1 MSTYR
6 LESISIF
13 DLKSADLREEAI
25 AEIENETYIAH
36 RRASWGLLSEETIA
50 EMQNEAY
57 PKAYRIHLESGQV
70 LEAVHY
76 TALNLVVFDHDV
88 YDAKT
93 IHEAIP
99 QALADLEPDSWSLEK

>member
-1 MSTYR
+1 MNYR

-13 DLKSADLREEAI
+13 DLKSADLRDEAI
-25 AEIENETYIAH
+25 NEVAEEFGTYP
-36 RRASWGLLSEETIA
+36 
-50 EMQNEAY
+50 EAY
-57 PKAYRIHLESGQV
+57 RVHVQDGET

-76 TALNLVVFDHDV
+76 TALDIVVFDHDV

-99 QALADLEPDSWSLEK
+99 QALAALEPEAWSLEK

>member
-1 MSTYR
+1 MNYR

-13 DLKSADLREEAI
+13 DLESTDLREEAI
-25 AEIENETYIAH
+25 GE
-36 RRASWGLLSEETIA
+36 IA
-50 EMQNEAY
+50 EEFGTY
-57 PKAYRIHLESGQV
+57 PEAYRIHLESGEV

-76 TALNLVVFDHDV
+76 TALDIVVFEHDV

-99 QALADLEPDSWSLEK
+99 QALAALEPDAWSLEA

>member
-1 MSTYR
+1 MNYR

-13 DLKSADLREEAI
+13 DLKSADLRDEAI
-25 AEIENETYIAH
+25 RE
-36 RRASWGLLSEETIA
+36 IA
-50 EMQNEAY
+50 EEFDTRPEAY
-57 PKAYRIHLESGQV
+57 RVHVQDGET

-76 TALNLVVFDHDV
+76 TILDIVVFAHDV

>member
-13 DLKSADLREEAI
+13 DLKSTYLRDEALGEVAEEF
-25 AEIENETYIAH
+25 NTYP
-36 RRASWGLLSEETIA
+36 E
-50 EMQNEAY
+50 
-57 PKAYRIHLESGQV
+57 AYRIHFDDGQV

-76 TALNLVVFDHDV
+76 TALDIVVFEHDV

-99 QALADLEPDSWSLEK
+99 QALAALEPDAWSLEA

>member
-1 MSTYR
+1 MNYR

-13 DLKSADLREEAI
+13 NLKSADLRDEAI
-25 AEIENETYIAH
+25 SEVAEEFGTYP
-36 RRASWGLLSEETIA
+36 E
-50 EMQNEAY
+50 
-57 PKAYRIHLESGQV
+57 AYRIHLESGEV

-76 TALNLVVFDHDV
+76 TALDIVVFEHDVYDV

-99 QALADLEPDSWSLEK
+99 QALAALEPDAWSLEA

>member
-1 MSTYR
+1 MNYR

-25 AEIENETYIAH
+25 GEVAEEFDTRPE
-36 RRASWGLLSEETIA
+36 
-50 EMQNEAY
+50 
-57 PKAYRIHLESGQV
+57 AYRIHLESGEI

-76 TALNLVVFDHDV
+76 TALDIVVFSHDV

-93 IHEAIP
+93 VHEAVP
-99 QALADLEPDSWSLEK
+99 QALAALEPDAWSLEA

>member
-13 DLKSADLREEAI
+13 DLESADLRDEAI
-25 AEIENETYIAH
+25 SEVAEEFDTRPE
-36 RRASWGLLSEETIA
+36 
-50 EMQNEAY
+50 
-57 PKAYRIHLESGQV
+57 AYRIHLESGET

-76 TALNLVVFDHDV
+76 TILDLVVFEHDV

-99 QALADLEPDSWSLEK
+99 QALAALEPEAWSLEA

>member
-13 DLKSADLREEAI
+13 DLESTDLRDEAI
-25 AEIENETYIAH
+25 GEVAEEFGTYP
-36 RRASWGLLSEETIA
+36 E
-50 EMQNEAY
+50 
-57 PKAYRIHLESGQV
+57 AYRIHLEGGEI

-76 TALNLVVFDHDV
+76 VALDIVVFEHDV

-93 IHEAIP
+93 VHEAIP
-99 QALADLEPDSWSLEK
+99 QALAALEPDAWSLEK

>member
-6 LESISIF
+6 LESIPIRS
-13 DLKSADLREEAI
+13 LKSVDLRDE
-25 AEIENETYIAH
+25 AEIEAENGNTYP
-36 RRASWGLLSEETIA
+36 
-50 EMQNEAY
+50 EAY
-57 PKAYRIHLESGQV
+57 RVHVQDGET

-76 TALNLVVFDHDV
+76 VALDIVVFTHDV

-99 QALADLEPDSWSLEK
+99 QALAALEPEAWSLEK

>member
-6 LESISIF
+6 IESISIHA
-13 DLKSADLREEAI
+13 LKSDDLRDEALGEVAEEFA
-25 AEIENETYIAH
+25 TYP
-36 RRASWGLLSEETIA
+36 
-50 EMQNEAY
+50 EAY
-57 PKAYRIHLESGQV
+57 RVHLADGQV

-76 TALNLVVFDHDV
+76 TALDIVVFEHDV

-99 QALADLEPDSWSLEK
+99 QALAALEPDAWSLEA

>member
-1 MSTYR
+1 MMSTYR

-13 DLKSADLREEAI
+13 DLESTDLRDEALGEVAEEFG
-25 AEIENETYIAH
+25 TYP
-36 RRASWGLLSEETIA
+36 E
-50 EMQNEAY
+50 
-57 PKAYRIHLESGQV
+57 AYRIHLESGET

-76 TALNLVVFDHDV
+76 VALDIVVFEHDV

-99 QALADLEPDSWSLEK
+99 QAFAALEPDAWSLEA

>member
-13 DLKSADLREEAI
+13 DLKSTDLRDEAI
-25 AEIENETYIAH
+25 GEVAEEFGTYP
-36 RRASWGLLSEETIA
+36 E
-50 EMQNEAY
+50 
-57 PKAYRIHLESGQV
+57 AYRIHFDDGQV

-76 TALNLVVFDHDV
+76 TALDIVVFEHDV

-99 QALADLEPDSWSLEK
+99 QALAALEPDAWSLEV

>member
-1 MSTYR
+1 MNYR

-13 DLKSADLREEAI
+13 NLKSDDLREEAQI
-25 AEIENETYIAH
+25 EAENGNTYP
-36 RRASWGLLSEETIA
+36 E
-50 EMQNEAY
+50 
-57 PKAYRIHLESGQV
+57 AYRIHLDSGEV

-76 TALNLVVFDHDV
+76 TALDLVVFDHDV

-99 QALADLEPDSWSLEK
+99 HALAALEPDAWSLEA

>member
-6 LESISIF
+6 IESISIHA
-13 DLKSADLREEAI
+13 LKSDDLRHE
-25 AEIENETYIAH
+25 AEIEAENGNTYP
-36 RRASWGLLSEETIA
+36 E
-50 EMQNEAY
+50 
-57 PKAYRIHLESGQV
+57 AYRIHLESGEV

-76 TALNLVVFDHDV
+76 VALDIVVFEHDV

-99 QALADLEPDSWSLEK
+99 QALAALEPDAWSLEA

>member
-13 DLKSADLREEAI
+13 DLKSTDLRDEAI
-25 AEIENETYIAH
+25 GEVAEEFGTYP
-36 RRASWGLLSEETIA
+36 E
-50 EMQNEAY
+50 
-57 PKAYRIHLESGQV
+57 AYRIHLEDGET

-76 TALNLVVFDHDV
+76 VALDIVVFEHDV

-99 QALADLEPDSWSLEK
+99 QALAALEPDAWSLEA